1 MCEHREWTSVKL
13 LLLPLLQLL
22 QGHLT
27 LGLVDEAHGGRGCMS
42 VPSSRLALNT
52 IFRAVLNV

>member
-27 LGLVDEAHGGRGCMS
+27 LGLVGMLM
-42 VPSSRLALNT
+42 VMV
-52 IFRAVLNV
+52 AVLSGHLCLLCVVSASEES